1 MSVKRYHRIRCWLP
15 CVCICLFLYVWFV
28 IIICALIQLCMY
40 MLADL
45 IFNWIFGY
53 KNTQN
58 KYFWFYSN
66 VVLTTV
72 HNTLQIPLPK
82 TDFDHKLHNSAYPT
96 RKPRLNEATVALKL
110 VDLAAANVTMR
121 PDAIGNCSMVS
132 NAIILTQT
140 FRHRLAILNMFMHMF
155 HFRRNN
161 LWKQPSIVY
170 KTGLSKNLVFQNI
183 FFFVN
188 GGRSKNQTKEK
199 QINKK
204 HKKLSVVWQSA
215 THLDNFVCCI
225 SVLIIR
231 NKNES

>member
-82 TDFDHKLHNSAYPT
+82 TDFDHKLHNSVYPT

-121 PDAIGNCSMVS
+121 PDAIEIAQWSQTLLFWHKHLGIDLQFWICSCTCFISEGTICGN
-132 NAIILTQT
+132 NPQ
-140 FRHRLAILNMFMHMF
+140 
-155 HFRRNN
+155 
-161 LWKQPSIVY
+161 
-170 KTGLSKNLVFQNI
+170 
-183 FFFVN
+183 
-188 GGRSKNQTKEK
+188 
-199 QINKK
+199 
-204 HKKLSVVWQSA
+204 
-215 THLDNFVCCI
+215 
-225 SVLIIR
+225 
-231 NKNES
+231 